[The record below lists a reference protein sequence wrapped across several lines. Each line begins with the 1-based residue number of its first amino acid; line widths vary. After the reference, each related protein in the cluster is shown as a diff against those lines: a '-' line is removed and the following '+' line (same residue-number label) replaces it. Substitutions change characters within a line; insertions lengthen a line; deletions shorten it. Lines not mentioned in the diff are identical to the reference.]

1 MEKKSSCQWSRL
13 VLMLHVERLMLND
26 KKKVN
31 FQAHHI
37 LHSPASYNTVDAIPG
52 AEMLCR
58 HCRMVL
64 GGCSRLEKVG
74 GNDVS

>member
-1 MEKKSSCQWSRL
+1 MKKKSCCQWFRL
-13 VLMLHVERLMLND
+13 VLMLNVKRLILND
-26 KKKVN
+26 KKRVH

-52 AEMLCR
+52 AEILYR
-58 HCRMVL
+58 HCRMAH

-74 GNDVS
+74 GNDLS

>member
-26 KKKVN
+26 KKGVN

-37 LHSPASYNTVDAIPG
+37 LYSPALYNTVDATPG
-52 AEMLCR
+52 TEMLFR
-58 HCRMVL
+58 YCRMAH
-64 GGCSRLEKVG
+64 GGCL
-74 GNDVS
+74 